1 MISENTKGAFLISLA
16 AACYVMSDIFMKF
29 LSSEI
34 SMFQITFLRGL
45 LVTFFLFSYCYMSEA
60 SFFIKEWRDRI
71 VITIR
76 SILEVIMT
84 YTFLTALFNM
94 NVANA
99 NAILQLI
106 PLMVLL
112 GSFIFLR
119 QSPKTYEWIAVLVGC
134 FGAVIIIR
142 PGASD
147 FNFFTV
153 HALVAVFCLSAR
165 DLLTVRLNKNIPSN
179 IVAFYSALMLTMV
192 SFLLSEDT
200 HLFEKVDNSLFI
212 VYTAIFVSIGYTA
225 SVSAMRYGDV
235 TFVSP
240 FRYTALI
247 WASIMGFIFFG
258 EIPKF
263 STLFG
268 GSLIILA
275 GIFIF
280 YKSKDND
287 KTLKN

>member
-45 LVTFFLFSYCYMSEA
+45 LVTFFLFSYCYISKA
-60 SFFIKEWRDRI
+60 SFFIREWKDRF
-71 VITIR
+71 VIAIR

-84 YTFLTALFNM
+84 YTFLAALFNM

-112 GSFIFLR
+112 GSFAFLR
-119 QSPKTYEWIAVLVGC
+119 QSPKTHEWIAVLFGC
-134 FGAVIIIR
+134 LGAVIIIR
-142 PGASD
+142 PGALD
-147 FNFFTV
+147 FNFFTI
-153 HALVAVFCLSAR
+153 HALVAVFCLAAR
-165 DLLTVRLNKNIPSN
+165 DLLTVRLNKKIPSN
-179 IVAFYSALMLTMV
+179 IVAFYSALMLTLA
-192 SFLLSEDT
+192 SFLLSKEPVHFGD
-200 HLFEKVDNSLFI
+200 LSNSLFI
-212 VYTAIFVSIGYTA
+212 LYTAIFVSIGYIA
-225 SVSAMRYGDV
+225 SVAAMRFGDV

-240 FRYTALI
+240 FRYTALL
-247 WASIMGFIFFG
+247 WAMAMGFIFFQ

-263 STLFG
+263 TTLLG
-268 GSLIILA
+268 GLIIILA
-275 GIFIF
+275 GIYIF
-280 YKSKDND
+280 YKSKGNR
-287 KTLKN
+287 KVS

>member
-45 LVTFFLFSYCYMSEA
+45 LVTFFLFSYCYISKA
-60 SFFIKEWRDRI
+60 SFFIKEWKDRF
-71 VITIR
+71 VIGIR

-84 YTFLTALFNM
+84 YTFLAALFNM

-112 GSFIFLR
+112 GSFAFLR
-119 QSPKTYEWIAVLVGC
+119 QSPKTHEWIAVLVGC
-134 FGAVIIIR
+134 LGAVIIIR
-142 PGASD
+142 PGALD
-147 FNFFTV
+147 FNFYTI
-153 HALVAVFCLSAR
+153 HALVAVFCLAAR
-165 DLLTVRLNKNIPSN
+165 DLLTVRLNKKIPSN
-179 IVAFYSALMLTMV
+179 IVAFYSALMLTLA
-192 SFLLSEDT
+192 SFLLSKEPVHFGD
-200 HLFEKVDNSLFI
+200 LSNSLFI
-212 VYTAIFVSIGYTA
+212 LYTAIFVSIGYIA
-225 SVSAMRYGDV
+225 SVAAMRFGDV

-240 FRYTALI
+240 FRYTALL
-247 WASIMGFIFFG
+247 WAMAMGFIFFQ

-263 STLFG
+263 TTLLG
-268 GSLIILA
+268 GLIIILA
-275 GIFIF
+275 GTYIF
-280 YKSKDND
+280 YKSKGNR
-287 KTLKN
+287 KVS

>member
-1 MISENTKGAFLISLA
+1 LISENTKGAFLISLA

-84 YTFLTALFNM
+84 YTFLAALFNM

-147 FNFFTV
+147 FNFFTI

-179 IVAFYSALMLTMV
+179 VVAFYSALMLTVV
-192 SFLLSEDT
+192 SFLLNEDT
-200 HLFEKVDNSLFI
+200 DLFGKVDNSLFI
-212 VYTAIFVSIGYTA
+212 VYTAIFVSIGYIA
-225 SVSAMRYGDV
+225 SVSAMRYGEV

-240 FRYTALI
+240 FRYTALL
-247 WASIMGFIFFG
+247 WASVMGFIFFG

-280 YKSKDND
+280 YKSKDNK
-287 KTLKN
+287 KTL

>member
-45 LVTFFLFSYCYMSEA
+45 LVTFFLFSYCYISKA
-60 SFFIKEWRDRI
+60 SFLIREWKDRF
-71 VITIR
+71 VIGIR

-84 YTFLTALFNM
+84 YTFLAALFNM

-112 GSFIFLR
+112 GSFAFLR
-119 QSPKTYEWIAVLVGC
+119 QSPKTHEWIAVLFGC
-134 FGAVIIIR
+134 LGAVIIIR
-142 PGASD
+142 PGALD
-147 FNFFTV
+147 FNFYTI
-153 HALVAVFCLSAR
+153 HALVAVFCLAAR
-165 DLLTVRLNKNIPSN
+165 DLLTVRLNKKIPSN
-179 IVAFYSALMLTMV
+179 IVAFYSALMLTLA
-192 SFLLSEDT
+192 SFLLSKEPVHFGD
-200 HLFEKVDNSLFI
+200 LSNSLFI
-212 VYTAIFVSIGYTA
+212 LYTAIFVSIGYIA
-225 SVSAMRYGDV
+225 SVAAMRFGDV

-240 FRYTALI
+240 FRYTALL
-247 WASIMGFIFFG
+247 WAMAMGFIFFK

-263 STLFG
+263 TTLLG
-268 GSLIILA
+268 GLIIILA
-275 GIFIF
+275 GIYIF
-280 YKSKDND
+280 YKSKDNR
-287 KTLKN
+287 KVS

>member
-45 LVTFFLFSYCYMSEA
+45 LVTFFLFSYCYISKA
-60 SFFIKEWRDRI
+60 SFFIREWKDRF
-71 VITIR
+71 VIGIR

-84 YTFLTALFNM
+84 YTFLAALFNM

-112 GSFIFLR
+112 GSFAFLR
-119 QSPKTYEWIAVLVGC
+119 QSPKTHEWIAVLVGC
-134 FGAVIIIR
+134 LGAVIIIR
-142 PGASD
+142 PGALD
-147 FNFFTV
+147 FNFFTI
-153 HALVAVFCLSAR
+153 HALVAVFCLAAR
-165 DLLTVRLNKNIPSN
+165 DLLTVRLNKKIPSN
-179 IVAFYSALMLTMV
+179 IIAFYSALMLTLA
-192 SFLLSEDT
+192 SFLLSKEPVNFGD
-200 HLFEKVDNSLFI
+200 LSNSLFI
-212 VYTAIFVSIGYTA
+212 LYTAIFVSIGYIA
-225 SVSAMRYGDV
+225 SVAAMRFGDV

-240 FRYTALI
+240 FRYTALL
-247 WASIMGFIFFG
+247 WAMAMGFIFFQ

-263 STLFG
+263 TTLLG
-268 GSLIILA
+268 GLIIILA
-275 GIFIF
+275 GTYIF
-280 YKSKDND
+280 YKSKGNR
-287 KTLKN
+287 KVS

>member
-45 LVTFFLFSYCYMSEA
+45 LVTFFLFSYCYISKA
-60 SFFIKEWRDRI
+60 SFFIREWKDRF
-71 VITIR
+71 VIGIR

-84 YTFLTALFNM
+84 YTFLAALFNM

-112 GSFIFLR
+112 GSFAFLR
-119 QSPKTYEWIAVLVGC
+119 QSPKTHEWIAVLVGC
-134 FGAVIIIR
+134 LGAVIIIR
-142 PGASD
+142 PGALD
-147 FNFFTV
+147 FNFYTI
-153 HALVAVFCLSAR
+153 HALVAVFCLAAR
-165 DLLTVRLNKNIPSN
+165 DLLTVRLNKKIPSN
-179 IVAFYSALMLTMV
+179 IVAFYSALMLTLA
-192 SFLLSEDT
+192 SFLLSKEPVHFG
-200 HLFEKVDNSLFI
+200 HLSNSLFI
-212 VYTAIFVSIGYTA
+212 LYTAIFVSIGYIA
-225 SVSAMRYGDV
+225 SVAAMRFGDV

-240 FRYTALI
+240 FRYTALL
-247 WASIMGFIFFG
+247 WAMAMGFIFFQ

-263 STLFG
+263 TTLLG
-268 GSLIILA
+268 GLIIILA
-275 GIFIF
+275 GTYIF
-280 YKSKDND
+280 YKSKDNR
-287 KTLKN
+287 KVS

>member
-45 LVTFFLFSYCYMSEA
+45 LVTFFLFSYCYISKA
-60 SFFIKEWRDRI
+60 SFFIREWKDRF
-71 VITIR
+71 VIGIR

-84 YTFLTALFNM
+84 YTFLAALFNM

-112 GSFIFLR
+112 GSFAFLR
-119 QSPKTYEWIAVLVGC
+119 QSPKTHEWIAVLVGC
-134 FGAVIIIR
+134 LGAVIIIR
-142 PGASD
+142 PGALD
-147 FNFFTV
+147 FNFYTI
-153 HALVAVFCLSAR
+153 HALVAVFCLAAR
-165 DLLTVRLNKNIPSN
+165 DLLTVRLNKKIPSN
-179 IVAFYSALMLTMV
+179 IVAFYSALMLTLA
-192 SFLLSEDT
+192 SFLLSKEPV
-200 HLFEKVDNSLFI
+200 HLGDLSNSLFI
-212 VYTAIFVSIGYTA
+212 LYTAIFVSIGYIA
-225 SVSAMRYGDV
+225 SVAAMRFGDV

-240 FRYTALI
+240 FRYTALL
-247 WASIMGFIFFG
+247 WAMAMGFIFFQ

-263 STLFG
+263 TTLLG
-268 GSLIILA
+268 GLIIILA
-275 GIFIF
+275 GIYIF
-280 YKSKDND
+280 YKSKGNR
-287 KTLKN
+287 KVS

>member
-34 SMFQITFLRGL
+34 SIFQITFLRGL
-45 LVTFFLFSYCYMSEA
+45 LVTFFLFSYCYISKA
-60 SFFIKEWRDRI
+60 SFFVKEWKDRL
-71 VITIR
+71 VIAIR

-84 YTFLTALFNM
+84 YTFLAALFNM

-112 GSFIFLR
+112 GSFAFLR
-119 QSPKTYEWIAVLVGC
+119 QSPKTHEWIAVLVGC
-134 FGAVIIIR
+134 LGALIIIR
-142 PGASD
+142 PGALD
-147 FNFFTV
+147 FNFFTI
-153 HALVAVFCLSAR
+153 HALVAVLCLAAR

-179 IVAFYSALMLTMV
+179 IVAFYSALMLTLA
-192 SFLLSEDT
+192 SFLLSKDT
-200 HLFEKVDNSLFI
+200 MYLGELRNSYFI
-212 VYTAIFVSIGYTA
+212 LYTAIFVSIGYIA
-225 SVSAMRYGDV
+225 SVAAMRFGDV

-240 FRYTALI
+240 FRYTALL
-247 WASIMGFIFFG
+247 WATVMGFIFFN

-263 STLFG
+263 TTLLG
-268 GSLIILA
+268 GFIIILA
-275 GIFIF
+275 GVYIF
-280 YKSKDND
+280 YKSKENR
-287 KTLKN
+287 KVS

>member
-45 LVTFFLFSYCYMSEA
+45 LVTFFLFSYCYISKA

-84 YTFLTALFNM
+84 YTFLAALFNM

-106 PLMVLL
+106 PLIVLL

-147 FNFFTV
+147 FNFFTI

-200 HLFEKVDNSLFI
+200 DLFGKVGNSLFI
-212 VYTAIFVSIGYTA
+212 VYTAIFVSIGYIA
-225 SVSAMRYGDV
+225 SVSAMRYGEV

-240 FRYTALI
+240 FRYTALL
-247 WASIMGFIFFG
+247 WASAMGFIFFG

-280 YKSKDND
+280 YKSKDNK
-287 KTLKN
+287 KTL

>member
-45 LVTFFLFSYCYMSEA
+45 LVTFFLFSYCYISKA
-60 SFFIKEWRDRI
+60 SFFVKEWKDRL
-71 VITIR
+71 VIAIR

-84 YTFLTALFNM
+84 YTFLAALFNM

-106 PLMVLL
+106 PLTVLL
-112 GSFIFLR
+112 GSFAFLR
-119 QSPKTYEWIAVLVGC
+119 QSPKTHEWIAVLIGC
-134 FGAVIIIR
+134 LGALIIIR
-142 PGASD
+142 PGALD
-147 FNFFTV
+147 FNFFTI
-153 HALVAVFCLSAR
+153 HALVAVLCLAAR

-179 IVAFYSALMLTMV
+179 IVAFYSALMLTLA
-192 SFLLSEDT
+192 SFLLSKDPMYFGE
-200 HLFEKVDNSLFI
+200 LRNSYFI
-212 VYTAIFVSIGYTA
+212 LYTAIFVSIGYIA
-225 SVSAMRYGDV
+225 SVAAMRFGDV

-240 FRYTALI
+240 FRYTALL
-247 WASIMGFIFFG
+247 WAMAMGFIFFQ

-263 STLFG
+263 TTLLG
-268 GSLIILA
+268 GLIIILA
-275 GIFIF
+275 GTYIF
-280 YKSKDND
+280 YKSKGNR
-287 KTLKN
+287 KVS

>member
-84 YTFLTALFNM
+84 YAFLAALFNM

-147 FNFFTV
+147 FNFFTI

-179 IVAFYSALMLTMV
+179 VVAFYSALMLTVV

-200 HLFEKVDNSLFI
+200 DLFGKVDNSLFI
-212 VYTAIFVSIGYTA
+212 VYTAIFVSIGYIA
-225 SVSAMRYGDV
+225 SVSAMRYGEV

-240 FRYTALI
+240 FRYTALL
-247 WASIMGFIFFG
+247 WASVMGFIFFG

-280 YKSKDND
+280 YKSKDNK
-287 KTLKN
+287 KTL

>member
-45 LVTFFLFSYCYMSEA
+45 FVTFFLFSYCYMSKA
-60 SFFIKEWRDRI
+60 SFFVKEWRDRI

-84 YTFLTALFNM
+84 YAFLAALFNM

-106 PLMVLL
+106 PLIVLL

-179 IVAFYSALMLTMV
+179 VVAFYSALMLTVV

-200 HLFEKVDNSLFI
+200 DLFGKVDNSLFI
-212 VYTAIFVSIGYTA
+212 VYTAIFVSIGYIA
-225 SVSAMRYGDV
+225 SVSAMRYGEV

-240 FRYTALI
+240 FRYTALL
-247 WASIMGFIFFG
+247 WASVMGFIFFG

-280 YKSKDND
+280 YKSKDNK
-287 KTLKN
+287 KTL

>member
-45 LVTFFLFSYCYMSEA
+45 LVTFFLFSYCYISKA
-60 SFFIKEWRDRI
+60 SFFIREWKDRF
-71 VITIR
+71 VIGIR

-84 YTFLTALFNM
+84 YTFLAALFNM

-112 GSFIFLR
+112 GSFAFLR
-119 QSPKTYEWIAVLVGC
+119 QSPKTHEWIAVLVGC
-134 FGAVIIIR
+134 LGAVIIIR
-142 PGASD
+142 PGALD
-147 FNFFTV
+147 FNFFTI
-153 HALVAVFCLSAR
+153 HALVAVFCLAAR
-165 DLLTVRLNKNIPSN
+165 DLLTVRLNKKIPSN
-179 IVAFYSALMLTMV
+179 IVAFYSALMLTLA
-192 SFLLSEDT
+192 SFLLSKEPVHFGD
-200 HLFEKVDNSLFI
+200 LSNSLFI
-212 VYTAIFVSIGYTA
+212 LYTAIFVSIGYIA
-225 SVSAMRYGDV
+225 SVAAMRFGDV

-240 FRYTALI
+240 FRYTALL
-247 WASIMGFIFFG
+247 WAMAMGFIFFQ

-263 STLFG
+263 TTILG
-268 GSLIILA
+268 GLIIILA
-275 GIFIF
+275 GIYIF
-280 YKSKDND
+280 YKSKGNR
-287 KTLKN
+287 KVS

>member
-34 SMFQITFLRGL
+34 SMFQITYLRGL

-60 SFFIKEWRDRI
+60 SFFIEECRDRI

-76 SILEVIMT
+76 STLEVIMT
-84 YTFLTALFNM
+84 YAFLAALFNM

-106 PLMVLL
+106 PLIVLL

-147 FNFFTV
+147 FNFFTI

-179 IVAFYSALMLTMV
+179 VVAFYSALMLTVV

-200 HLFEKVDNSLFI
+200 DLFGKVDNSLFI
-212 VYTAIFVSIGYTA
+212 VYTAIFVSIGYIA
-225 SVSAMRYGDV
+225 SVSAMRYGEV

-240 FRYTALI
+240 FRYTALL
-247 WASIMGFIFFG
+247 WASVMGFIFFD

-280 YKSKDND
+280 YKSKDNK
-287 KTLKN
+287 KTL

>member
-45 LVTFFLFSYCYMSEA
+45 LVTFFLFSYCYISKA
-60 SFFIKEWRDRI
+60 SFFIREWKDRF
-71 VITIR
+71 VIAIR

-84 YTFLTALFNM
+84 YTFLAALFNM

-112 GSFIFLR
+112 GSFAFLR
-119 QSPKTYEWIAVLVGC
+119 QSPKTHEWIAVLFGC
-134 FGAVIIIR
+134 LGAVIIIR
-142 PGASD
+142 PGALD
-147 FNFFTV
+147 FNFFTI
-153 HALVAVFCLSAR
+153 HALVAVFCLAAR
-165 DLLTVRLNKNIPSN
+165 DLLTVRLNKKIPSN
-179 IVAFYSALMLTMV
+179 IIAFYSALMLTLA
-192 SFLLSEDT
+192 SFLLSKEPVHFG
-200 HLFEKVDNSLFI
+200 HLSNSLFI
-212 VYTAIFVSIGYTA
+212 LYTAIFVSIGYIA
-225 SVSAMRYGDV
+225 SVAAMRFGDV

-240 FRYTALI
+240 FRYTALL
-247 WASIMGFIFFG
+247 WAMAMGFIFFQ

-263 STLFG
+263 TTLLG
-268 GSLIILA
+268 GLIIILA
-275 GIFIF
+275 GIYIF
-280 YKSKDND
+280 YKSKGNR
-287 KTLKN
+287 KVS

>member
-1 MISENTKGAFLISLA
+1 
-16 AACYVMSDIFMKF
+16 MSDIFMKF

-45 LVTFFLFSYCYMSEA
+45 LVTFFLFCYCYISKA
-60 SFFIKEWRDRI
+60 SFFITEWKDRI

-84 YTFLTALFNM
+84 YAFLAALFNM

-112 GSFIFLR
+112 GSFTFLR
-119 QSPKTYEWIAVLVGC
+119 QSPKTHEWIAVFFGC
-134 FGAVIIIR
+134 LGAVIIIR

-147 FNFFTV
+147 FNFFTI

-165 DLLTVRLNKNIPSN
+165 DLITVRLNKNIPSN
-179 IVAFYSALMLTMV
+179 IIAFYSALMLTIV
-192 SFLLSEDT
+192 SFLLSKDT
-200 HLFEKVDNSLFI
+200 VHFGEVRNSFFI
-212 VYTAIFVSIGYTA
+212 VYTAIFVSVGYTA
-225 SVSAMRYGDV
+225 SVAAMRYGEV

-240 FRYTALI
+240 FRYTALL
-247 WASIMGFIFFG
+247 WASVMGFVFFG

-268 GSLIILA
+268 GSIIILA

-280 YKSKDND
+280 YKSKDNK
-287 KTLKN
+287 KTL

>member
-45 LVTFFLFSYCYMSEA
+45 LVTFFLFSYCYISKA
-60 SFFIKEWRDRI
+60 SFFIREWKDRF
-71 VITIR
+71 VIGIR

-84 YTFLTALFNM
+84 YTFLAALFNM

-112 GSFIFLR
+112 GSFAFLR
-119 QSPKTYEWIAVLVGC
+119 QSPKTHEWIAVLFGC
-134 FGAVIIIR
+134 LGAVIIIR
-142 PGASD
+142 PGALD
-147 FNFFTV
+147 FNFFTI
-153 HALVAVFCLSAR
+153 HALVAVFCLAAR
-165 DLLTVRLNKNIPSN
+165 DLLTVRLNKKIPSN
-179 IVAFYSALMLTMV
+179 IVAFYSALMLTLA
-192 SFLLSEDT
+192 SFLLSKEPVHFG
-200 HLFEKVDNSLFI
+200 HLSNSLFI
-212 VYTAIFVSIGYTA
+212 LYTAIFVSIGYIA
-225 SVSAMRYGDV
+225 SVAAMRFGDV

-240 FRYTALI
+240 FRYTALL
-247 WASIMGFIFFG
+247 WASAMGFIFFQ

-263 STLFG
+263 TTLLG
-268 GSLIILA
+268 GLIIILA
-275 GIFIF
+275 GTYIF
-280 YKSKDND
+280 YKSKGNR
-287 KTLKN
+287 KVS

>member
-84 YTFLTALFNM
+84 YAFLAALFNM

-147 FNFFTV
+147 FNFFTI

-179 IVAFYSALMLTMV
+179 VVAFYSALMLTMV

-200 HLFEKVDNSLFI
+200 HLFGKVDNSLFI
-212 VYTAIFVSIGYTA
+212 VYTAIFVSIGYIA
-225 SVSAMRYGDV
+225 SVSAMRYGEV

-240 FRYTALI
+240 FRYTALL
-247 WASIMGFIFFG
+247 WASVMGFIFFG

-280 YKSKDND
+280 YKSKDNK
-287 KTLKN
+287 KTL

>member
-1 MISENTKGAFLISLA
+1 
-16 AACYVMSDIFMKF
+16 MKF

-45 LVTFFLFSYCYMSEA
+45 LVTFFLFSYCYMSKA

-84 YTFLTALFNM
+84 YTFLAALFNM
-94 NVANA
+94 NLANA

-112 GSFIFLR
+112 GSFTFLR
-119 QSPKTYEWIAVLVGC
+119 QSPKTYEWITVLVGC
-134 FGAVIIIR
+134 FGALIIIR

-147 FNFFTV
+147 FNFFTI

-165 DLLTVRLNKNIPSN
+165 DLITVKLNKNIPSN

-192 SFLLSEDT
+192 SFLLSEDSDD
-200 HLFEKVDNSLFI
+200 FGKVGNSLFI
-212 VYTAIFVSIGYTA
+212 VYTSIFVSIGYTA
-225 SVSAMRYGDV
+225 SVSAMRYGEV

-240 FRYTALI
+240 FRYTALL
-247 WASIMGFIFFG
+247 WASVMGFFFFG

-280 YKSKDND
+280 YKSKDNK
-287 KTLKN
+287 KTL

>member
-84 YTFLTALFNM
+84 YAFLAALFNM

-147 FNFFTV
+147 FNFFTI

-179 IVAFYSALMLTMV
+179 VVAFYSALMLTMV

-200 HLFEKVDNSLFI
+200 DLFGKVDNSLFI
-212 VYTAIFVSIGYTA
+212 VYTALFVSIGYIA
-225 SVSAMRYGDV
+225 SVSAMRYGEV

-240 FRYTALI
+240 FRYTALL
-247 WASIMGFIFFG
+247 WASVMGFIFFG

-280 YKSKDND
+280 YKSKDNK
-287 KTLKN
+287 KTL

>member
-16 AACYVMSDIFMKF
+16 AACYVMSDVFMKF

-76 SILEVIMT
+76 STLEVIMT
-84 YTFLTALFNM
+84 YAFLAALFNM

-106 PLMVLL
+106 PLIVLL

-119 QSPKTYEWIAVLVGC
+119 QSPKTHEWIAVLVGC

-147 FNFFTV
+147 FNFFTI

-179 IVAFYSALMLTMV
+179 VVAFYSALMLTMV

-200 HLFEKVDNSLFI
+200 HLFGKVDNSLFI
-212 VYTAIFVSIGYTA
+212 VYTAIFVSIGYIA
-225 SVSAMRYGDV
+225 SVSAMRYGEV

-240 FRYTALI
+240 FRYTALL
-247 WASIMGFIFFG
+247 WASVMGFIFFG

-280 YKSKDND
+280 YKSKDNK
-287 KTLKN
+287 KTL

>member
-45 LVTFFLFSYCYMSEA
+45 LVTFFLFSYCYISKA
-60 SFFIKEWRDRI
+60 SFFIREWKDRF
-71 VITIR
+71 VIAIR

-84 YTFLTALFNM
+84 YTFLAALFNM

-112 GSFIFLR
+112 GSFAFLR
-119 QSPKTYEWIAVLVGC
+119 QSPKTHEWIAVLFGC
-134 FGAVIIIR
+134 LGAVIIIR
-142 PGASD
+142 PGALD
-147 FNFFTV
+147 FNFFTI
-153 HALVAVFCLSAR
+153 HALVAVFCLAAR
-165 DLLTVRLNKNIPSN
+165 DLLTVRLNKKIPSN
-179 IVAFYSALMLTMV
+179 IVAFYSALMLTLA
-192 SFLLSEDT
+192 SFLLSKEPVHFGD
-200 HLFEKVDNSLFI
+200 LSNSLFI
-212 VYTAIFVSIGYTA
+212 LYTAIFVSIGYIA
-225 SVSAMRYGDV
+225 SVAAMRFGDV

-240 FRYTALI
+240 FRYTALL
-247 WASIMGFIFFG
+247 WAMAMGFIFFQ

-263 STLFG
+263 TTLLG
-268 GSLIILA
+268 GLIIILA
-275 GIFIF
+275 GTYIF
-280 YKSKDND
+280 YKSKGNR
-287 KTLKN
+287 KVS

>member
-1 MISENTKGAFLISLA
+1 LISENTKGAFLISLA

-76 SILEVIMT
+76 STLEVIMT
-84 YTFLTALFNM
+84 YAFLAALFNM

-106 PLMVLL
+106 PLIVLL

-147 FNFFTV
+147 FNFFTI

-179 IVAFYSALMLTMV
+179 VVAFYSALMLTVV

-200 HLFEKVDNSLFI
+200 DLFGKVDNSLFI
-212 VYTAIFVSIGYTA
+212 VYTAIFVSIGYIA
-225 SVSAMRYGDV
+225 SVSAMRYGEV

-240 FRYTALI
+240 FRYTALL
-247 WASIMGFIFFG
+247 WASVMGFIFFG

-280 YKSKDND
+280 YKSKDNK
-287 KTLKN
+287 KTL

>member
-84 YTFLTALFNM
+84 YAFLTALFNM

-106 PLMVLL
+106 PLIVLL

-147 FNFFTV
+147 FNFFTI

-179 IVAFYSALMLTMV
+179 IVAFYSALMLTMI

-200 HLFEKVDNSLFI
+200 HLFGKVDNSLFI
-212 VYTAIFVSIGYTA
+212 VYTAIFVSIGYIA
-225 SVSAMRYGDV
+225 SVSAMRYGEV

-240 FRYTALI
+240 FRYTALL
-247 WASIMGFIFFG
+247 WASVMGFIFFG

-275 GIFIF
+275 GIFVF
-280 YKSKDND
+280 YKSKDNE
-287 KTLKN
+287 KIL

>member
-45 LVTFFLFSYCYMSEA
+45 FVTFFLFSYCYMSKA
-60 SFFIKEWRDRI
+60 SFFVKEWRDRI

-84 YTFLTALFNM
+84 YAFLTALFNM

-119 QSPKTYEWIAVLVGC
+119 QSPKTHEWIAVLVGC
-134 FGAVIIIR
+134 LGTVIIIR
-142 PGASD
+142 PGSSD
-147 FNFFTV
+147 FNFFTI

-179 IVAFYSALMLTMV
+179 VVAFYSALMLTMV

-200 HLFEKVDNSLFI
+200 HLFGKVDNSLFI

-225 SVSAMRYGDV
+225 SVSAMRYGEV

-240 FRYTALI
+240 FRYTALL
-247 WASIMGFIFFG
+247 WASVMGFIFFG

-268 GSLIILA
+268 GSLIILSL
-275 GIFIF
+275 IHI
-280 YKSKDND
+280 
-287 KTLKN
+287 

>member
-84 YTFLTALFNM
+84 YAFLAALFNM

-147 FNFFTV
+147 FNFFTI

-179 IVAFYSALMLTMV
+179 VVAFYSALMLTMV

-200 HLFEKVDNSLFI
+200 HLFGKVDNSLFI

-225 SVSAMRYGDV
+225 SVSAMRYGEV

-247 WASIMGFIFFG
+247 RASVMGVIFFG
-258 EIPKF
+258 EIPTV
-263 STLFG
+263 STLLEDLYNPCWNLYF
-268 GSLIILA
+268 LQI
-275 GIFIF
+275 
-280 YKSKDND
+280 KRQ
-287 KTLKN
+287 

>member
-34 SMFQITFLRGL
+34 SMFQITYLRGL

-76 SILEVIMT
+76 STLEVIMT
-84 YTFLTALFNM
+84 YAFLAALFNM

-106 PLMVLL
+106 PLIVLL

-147 FNFFTV
+147 FNFFTI

-179 IVAFYSALMLTMV
+179 VVAFYSALMLTIV

-200 HLFEKVDNSLFI
+200 HLFGKVDNSLFI
-212 VYTAIFVSIGYTA
+212 VYTAIFVSIGYIA
-225 SVSAMRYGDV
+225 SVSAMRYGEV

-240 FRYTALI
+240 FRYTALL
-247 WASIMGFIFFG
+247 WASVMGFIFFG

-280 YKSKDND
+280 YKSKDNK
-287 KTLKN
+287 KTL